1 MQFFLTVPHDSAE
14 EPTMESMDPAALEAA
29 LAAVE
34 EFNTELQ
41 ESGAF
46 RFAGGLHPPSSAK
59 TVDASDGEPVV
70 VDGPFVEAPEYVG
83 GFWVIE
89 AEDEDAAVQWAT
101 KASRALGGRIEVRAF
116 QDPEDV

>member
-14 EPTMESMDPAALEAA
+14 EPTMESMDPAELEAA

-34 EFNTELQ
+34 KFNADLH

-59 TVDASDGEPVV
+59 TVDALMRLSLAAG
-70 VDGPFVEAPEYVG
+70 VD
-83 GFWVIE
+83 IE
-89 AEDEDAAVQWAT
+89 I
-101 KASRALGGRIEVRAF
+101 KM
-116 QDPEDV
+116 